1 MIDIPEISV
10 ESLQRH
16 HTILYP
22 SVRVRATKALGSGTV
37 IYSKPEDPDGLPDEF
52 ETLVLTNHHVVA
64 DLIEVK
70 EDWDSGLQRKRYRE
84 FRSPAMVEFFEFKR
98 HSRVVSTNGKEAKV
112 LAWDDKLD
120 LALLRL
126 ETVAESPYVARLC
139 PAERF
144 ERGIFTFDR
153 VFTVGAALGEDPV
166 VTEGRV
172 AQFDRKI
179 DAEPYLLT
187 TAPSI
192 FGNSGGA
199 VYLLDTEELI
209 GVPARIAVA
218 GFGNAVTHLSY
229 SIPITTVYRF
239 LEEKDFQYIFDP
251 DFTSKQCAATRERK
265 LRASRD
271 AQARPPDVN
280 DPENRAQGGM
290 VPPFPYGPDED
301 EGRPDGTASVV

>member
-1 MIDIPEISV
+1 MTPDEVAIREIDER
-10 ESLQRH
+10 SLRRH
-16 HTILYP
+16 QTILYP
-22 SVRVRATKALGSGTV
+22 SVRVRAEKAIGSGTV
-37 IYSKPEDPDGLPDEF
+37 IHCKPDDPDAHPDEF
-52 ETLVLTNHHVVA
+52 ETLVLTNHHVIE

-84 FRSPAMVEFFEFKR
+84 FRSPAYVEFFEYKR
-98 HSRVVSTNGKEAKV
+98 HSRVVSTNGKEARIV
-112 LAWDDKLD
+112 AWDDKLD

-126 ETVAESPYVARLC
+126 ETVVEMDNVARLC
-139 PAERF
+139 SAEQF
-144 ERGIFTFDR
+144 ERGIFAFDR

-179 DAEPYLLT
+179 EAEPYLLT

-199 VYLLDTEELI
+199 VYLTETEELI

-218 GFGNAVTHLSY
+218 GFGSAVTHLSY

-239 LEEKDFQYIFDP
+239 LLDKDFQYIYDP
-251 DFTSKQCAATRERK
+251 HYTSKQCEAVRERK
-265 LRASRD
+265 LKRSKDASS
-271 AQARPPDVN
+271 RPPDVN
-280 DPENRAQGGM
+280 DPDSGAPESLM
-290 VPPFPYGPDED
+290 DDDDVPPFPGDDEEKD
-301 EGRPDGTASVV
+301 

>member
-1 MIDIPEISV
+1 MTEREIPEDV
-10 ESLQRH
+10 LRRH
-16 HTILYP
+16 RSILYP
-22 SVRVRATKALGSGTV
+22 SVRVRARRAVGSGTV
-37 IYSKPEDPDGLPDEF
+37 IYSRPDDPERRPDEY
-52 ETLVLTNHHVVA
+52 ETLVLTNHHVVE

-84 FRSPAMVEFFEFKR
+84 FRSPAYVEFFEFKR
-98 HSRVVSTNGKEAKV
+98 YSRVVSTNGKEARIV
-112 LAWDDKLD
+112 AWDAKLD

-126 ETVAESPYVARLC
+126 ESVAAAPYVARLC
-139 PAERF
+139 PAETF
-144 ERGIFTFDR
+144 ERGVYALER

-199 VYLLDTEELI
+199 VYLAATEELI
-209 GVPARIAVA
+209 GVPARVAVT
-218 GFGNAVTHLSY
+218 GFGSAVTHLSY

-239 LEEKDFQYIFDP
+239 LDDKDFQYVYDP
-251 DFTSKQCAATRERK
+251 GYTSRQCAETRERK
-265 LRASRD
+265 LRAARD
-271 AQARPPDVN
+271 ALARPPDPN
-280 DPENRAQGGM
+280 DPEA
-290 VPPFPYGPDED
+290 
-301 EGRPDGTASVV
+301 RP

>member
-1 MIDIPEISV
+1 MPDPIQDISAKA
-10 ESLQRH
+10 LQRH
-16 HTILYP
+16 ETILYP
-22 SVRVRATKALGSGTV
+22 GVRVRATKSLGSGTV
-37 IYSKPEDPDGLPDEF
+37 IHSKPDDPEKQPDEF
-52 ETLVLTNHHVVA
+52 ETLVLTNHHVIA

-84 FRSPAMVEFFEFKR
+84 FRSPAIVEFFEFKR
-98 HSRVVSTNGKEAKV
+98 HSRVVSKNGKEAIIV
-112 LAWDDKLD
+112 AWDDKLD

-126 ETVAESPYVARLC
+126 ETVVQAPFVAKLC

-144 ERGIFTFDR
+144 ERGIFSFDR

-166 VTEGRV
+166 VTEGRI

-199 VYLLDTEELI
+199 VYLADTEELV

-239 LEEKDFQYIFDP
+239 LTEKDFQYIFDP
-251 DFTSKQCAATRERK
+251 RFTSKQCAETRERK
-265 LRASRD
+265 LKASQST
-271 AQARPPDVN
+271 AGKPPDPN
-280 DPENRAQGGM
+280 DPQNAPEVAEDD
-290 VPPFPYGPDED
+290 VPFPY
-301 EGRPDGTASVV
+301 RPGDDDNHAG